1 MARDGEKIIKRG
13 IYLYI
18 DGKEVKNSINEIQ
31 REMRAVERE
40 QKLMTVGSEEYVRA
54 GQKIRSLNGILS
66 EHRAQLRAVA
76 VEAKNHYISIGK
88 LADGFNRYAAMG
100 ASGIAA
106 ITGLTFTVR
115 KAVDAYA
122 EMEEA
127 ESQVIKYT
135 GLTKEEVKDL
145 NEEFKKMDTRTA
157 RDRLN
162 ELAGDAGRLGI
173 TSKDQ
178 ILEFVDA
185 ADKINVALGEDL
197 GKDAVKDIGK
207 LAQMFGEDETKGL
220 RGAML
225 ATGSAINE
233 VAQNSSAS
241 ERYLVDFTARVAGAA
256 NQANISQ
263 SNIIGFASVLDQNMQ
278 QVEMAGTA
286 FQGVLMKMYQKP
298 AMFAKMAGIDVKKFT
313 KLLKEDANEAVLQ
326 FLSSLSNK
334 GGLDQ
339 LAPMFDKME
348 LDGAR
353 ASGVLSTLAKNIDQI
368 RIEQERANQ
377 AYNDGTSILNEF
389 NVQNNTAKARLE
401 KNKKLFND
409 YIIDLGEK
417 LLPIAS
423 NLVST
428 GATGIRILGTLTTF
442 LINNKGA
449 IIATAVAIAGYY
461 VATERAAIASRAL
474 SLIISTLRG
483 VIILYKGSILLAESA
498 FFLLTGRIDKAT
510 VAMRAFSIVTKL
522 NPVGVLTSAVLALC
536 GAFYL
541 LNRKMDDNERINRKL
556 VSLNDSAKTAAEN
569 EKEQVMQLMKIA
581 QDYSKSQGER
591 LLAIK
596 KLNEISPE
604 YLGCLNLE
612 NINTETAK
620 QAVDRYTRSLFLNM
634 KVKKLLEEMDKNQS
648 TLDDLANNPG
658 KTSKFY
664 DGFLKM
670 TADAFDQV
678 STFFSGHGS
687 SLAATLYDTVY
698 GRYRDA
704 SNSIIADNKKLNE
717 ELEKTQEELIKLE
730 LESTPPKKTKG
741 NGGGGA
747 DETETEREK
756 RINEARNRVM
766 LEYEKKRNELREKYL
781 SGDIKTQKEY
791 ETEMQK
797 LELDSLN
804 SLMNVEGL
812 KDKEKESFREKYLEM
827 QVSLRKK
834 IEEINEGISQDSEN
848 EFDEQINTL
857 RNKQKEQENIVNQ
870 AYTTKAI
877 TEKEKLE
884 ELLKIKE
891 YYAGKENEITKKKL
905 EKEKEQE
912 LKDLEKRSEIIRRR
926 MNDSNKQE
934 PSLYKL
940 TGGQEQLKSIRTLRE
955 ELENELTALSNS
967 NLPEDAISKLREKIK
982 EQLDSLNEMTEDEAK
997 DIAESYR
1004 DLGESIGESF
1014 AQVFTDGMDGLK
1026 NFLKDMLKMLLS
1038 SVEKEIMIAQ
1048 VKLLTNA
1055 LMNGVL
1061 SPLEVAKAVG
1071 KIALIKAAFSVA
1083 KSAVDGFAEGGFT
1096 GDGKWNQPAGI
1107 VHKKEFV
1114 ANRFA
1119 VANPQIRPV
1128 LNLIDAAQRSGNIS
1142 SLTRED
1148 IMAVGGGGTSY
1159 IKHSPKMITSDDH
1172 KDPQMLALLSTLVS
1186 VNRTLAQVKKRF
1198 DEPIVAETYATGKKG
1213 VNEAQKL
1220 VDQMEANASR
1230 KR

>member
-1 MARDGEKIIKRG
+1 MAKNGEKIIKRG

-18 DGKEVKNSINEIQ
+18 DGKEVKNSINDIQ

-40 QKLMTVGSEEYVRA
+40 QKNMTIGSEEYVRA
-54 GQKIRSLNGILS
+54 GQKIRTLNGILS
-66 EHRAQLRAVA
+66 EHRMQLRAVA
-76 VEAKNHYISIGK
+76 TEAKNHSISIGK

-106 ITGLTFTVR
+106 ITGITFTVR

-135 GLTKEEVKDL
+135 ELTKEQVKDL

-207 LAQMFGEDETKGL
+207 LAQMFGEDKTKGL

-233 VAQNSSAS
+233 VAQNSSAAES
-241 ERYLVDFTARVAGAA
+241 YLVDFTARVAGAA
-256 NQANISQ
+256 NQAHISQ
-263 SNIIGFASVLDQNMQ
+263 ANIIGFASVLDQNMQ
-278 QVEMAGTA
+278 QVEMSGTA

-298 AMFAKMAGIDVKKFT
+298 AMFAKMAGIDVKNFT

-334 GGLDQ
+334 GGLDK
-339 LAPMFDKME
+339 LAPMFDKMK

-377 AYNDGTSILNEF
+377 AYKDGTSIINEF
-389 NVQNNTAKARLE
+389 NVQNNTVKAKLE

-409 YIIDLGEK
+409 YVIDLGEK

-423 NLVST
+423 HLIST
-428 GATGIRILGTLTTF
+428 GAAGIKILGTLTTF

-449 IIATAVAIAGYY
+449 IIATAIAIAGYY
-461 VATERAAIASRAL
+461 VAAERATIMSKAL
-474 SLIISTLRG
+474 SLVIATLRG
-483 VIILYKGSILLAESA
+483 GIVLYKGSILLVESA

-522 NPVGVLTSAVLALC
+522 NPVGVFTTAVLALG

-541 LNRKMDDNERINRKL
+541 LTREMDNNERIARKL
-556 VSLNDSAKTAAEN
+556 ANLNDSAKTAAEN
-569 EKEQVMQLMKIA
+569 EKEQVTQLIKIA

-604 YLGCLNLE
+604 YLGSLNLE
-612 NINTETAK
+612 NINTEDARK
-620 QAVDRYTRSLFLNM
+620 ALDRYTKSLFLNM
-634 KVKKLLEEMDKNQS
+634 RMKRLLNEMDKNQS
-648 TLDDLANNPG
+648 ALDDLANDPG

-670 TADAFDQV
+670 TADAFDQI
-678 STFFSGHGS
+678 SNIFSGHGS
-687 SLAATLYDTVY
+687 SVAAALYDKVY

-704 SNSIIADNKKLNE
+704 AASITTENKKLKE
-717 ELEKTQEELIKLE
+717 ELEKTQEEIIKLDSE
-730 LESTPPKKTKG
+730 TISPKG
-741 NGGGGA
+741 NGNGGNGG
-747 DETETEREK
+747 DEEDEKEREK
-756 RINEARNRVM
+756 RIKEARNRVM
-766 LEYEKKRNELREKYL
+766 LEYEKKRNELRDQYL
-781 SGDIKTQKEY
+781 SGDIKTQQEY
-791 ETEMQK
+791 EAEMQK
-797 LELDSLN
+797 IEMDSLN
-804 SLMNVEGL
+804 SLMRIEGL
-812 KDKEKESFREKYLEM
+812 KENEKEAFHTKYLEM

-848 EFDEQINTL
+848 EFDKQINVL
-857 RNKQKEQENIVNQ
+857 RNKQEEQENVIRR
-870 AYTTKAI
+870 AYTAMAI
-877 TEKEKLE
+877 SEKEMQE

-891 YYAGKENEITKKKL
+891 YYAGKENEVTKKKL
-905 EKEKEQE
+905 EKEKKLTDGQLKNLEFYYDKELQIQLASANESLGKMGVNIVSYFNKMQE
-912 LKDLEKRSEIIRRR
+912 YREKYQDII
-926 MNDSNKQE
+926 NNS
-934 PSLYKL
+934 SLYSEEEVKNAEKNCEEIEAIL
-940 TGGQEQLKSIRTLRE
+940 RNRYEEYSSIIIDLSQSLGDEFGQLFGSQRQSLEEFSKDVIKILLDTFEKTVLIKQQETLV
-955 ELENELTALSNS
+955 LALS
-967 NLPEDAISKLREKIK
+967 
-982 EQLDSLNEMTEDEAK
+982 SLN
-997 DIAESYR
+997 
-1004 DLGESIGESF
+1004 
-1014 AQVFTDGMDGLK
+1014 
-1026 NFLKDMLKMLLS
+1026 
-1038 SVEKEIMIAQ
+1038 
-1048 VKLLTNA
+1048 
-1055 LMNGVL
+1055 
-1061 SPLEVAKAVG
+1061 PLAIIKATA
-1071 KIALIKAAFSVA
+1071 KIAAIKAAFAMVKNMA
-1083 KSAVDGFAEGGFT
+1083 TNWWTGGFT
-1096 GDGKWNQPAGI
+1096 GDGEWNQPAGI

-1119 VANPQIRPV
+1119 VANPHIRPV
-1128 LNLIDAAQRSGNIS
+1128 LDLVDAAQRSGTVS
-1142 SLTRED
+1142 SLRSED
-1148 IMAVGGGGTSY
+1148 IAAVGGVYTASSKQIPGTSSSNQSTTD
-1159 IKHSPKMITSDDH
+1159 IQTAMI
-1172 KDPQMLALLSTLVS
+1172 LSTLVE
-1186 VNRTLAQVKKRF
+1186 VKRTLTQVKERF
-1198 DEPIVAETYATGKKG
+1198 KKPIIAETYVTGKGG
-1213 VNEAQKL
+1213 VNEAQNL
-1220 VDQMEANASR
+1220 VNKMEANASR